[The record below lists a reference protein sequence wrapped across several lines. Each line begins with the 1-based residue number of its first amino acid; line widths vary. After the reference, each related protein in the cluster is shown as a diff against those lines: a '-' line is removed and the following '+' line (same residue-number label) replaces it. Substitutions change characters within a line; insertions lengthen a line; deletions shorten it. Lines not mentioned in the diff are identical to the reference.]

1 MVNYI
6 KGKIFNFSLNNK
18 GILKGWYLVIT
29 DNGTEYLVRRNY
41 SMSCKNSYPIYKT
54 DYSMHSY
61 IMTYK
66 SNTGFYLGS
75 ALFISAV
82 LRGLIPLDLW
92 FGENNIHINWING
105 GRNILILI
113 ISVFVSFK
121 LTSWYRKMRLKSFLK
136 TKKAR
141 LEFVG
146 TIRSLEP
153 LFITKQGG
161 EFW

>member
-18 GILKGWYLVIT
+18 DILKGWYLIIT

-54 DYSMHSY
+54 NHSMHPY
-61 IMTYK
+61 VMNYK

-82 LRGLIPLDLW
+82 LRALFPLELW

-113 ISVFVSFK
+113 ISVLFSFK
-121 LTSWYRKMRLKSFLK
+121 LASWYRKMRLESFLK
-136 TKKAR
+136 KKKAQ
-141 LEFVG
+141 LKFVG